1 MPPKR
6 RKDECKSGISS
17 YTKTLGAISSGYTK
31 LDLSDGTYQIVFKT
45 KLDALN
51 SRIVVKTGDNYRYA
65 RTFLNSMAD
74 TIRTSFPEIKKLFKT
89 FNQKEIDTCVSEYF
103 KLRILELENPD
114 EIQVLYPIRI
124 TNIGVGA
131 GIIPGVNYFVYI
143 LFII

>member
-6 RKDECKSGISS
+6 RKDKIKSDNSS
-17 YTKTLGAISSGYTK
+17 YTKTLGAISAGYTK
-31 LDLSDGTYQIVFKT
+31 LDLPDGTYQIIFKT
-45 KLDALN
+45 ILDALN
-51 SRIVVKTGDNYRYA
+51 SRIVVKTDDNYRYA

-74 TIRTSFPEIKKLFKT
+74 TIRTNFPEIKKLFKT
-89 FNQKEIDTCVSEYF
+89 FNQKEIDTCVFEYF